1 MKPSDSLVLHFA
13 SYDRVATYSVPHLQ
27 TLTRVDG
34 PQDGGRAEPLALPV
48 LLHDTMWPWS
58 KKEDAPQ
65 AASAALS
72 EPPAAAA
79 PKAPAASDDVWV
91 DLLKCSLSEAE
102 RDALIHTD
110 SEEPCEF
117 ARGTV
122 LKDGKGTERRVRLD
136 GSELELSVHAD
147 AVAPANPAVQDDL
160 DDVSQ
165 LSQLNE
171 ATLLHHI
178 ASRYLEQQ
186 QIYTRAGPVLV
197 AMNPFTRLP
206 ELYSDVQ
213 LARYQVEE
221 KGGGVRERGGCGGG
235 YMSYLQSRVVR
246 PTPYVYY
253 QASTAAAAAEE
264 ESGAPQ
270 VAPPPPHV
278 YEVAGVVYNSLR
290 LRGTSQS
297 VVINGESG
305 AGATETATTPTPTPT
320 PTPHPTSTPTA
331 TPTPTPSPS
340 PSPSPSQ
347 ARPRLQRSSS
357 AS

>member
-1 MKPSDSLVLHFA
+1 LIPGGHSSQREKKIPGARANQPRGALRAARYAERATRAGVLRTAQLSTLHIHVPVVSPVMKPRDSLVLHFA
-13 SYDRVATYSVPHLQ
+13 SYRARGTYSVPHLQ

-122 LKDGKGTERRVRLD
+122 LRDGKGTERRVRLD

-221 KGGGVRERGGCGGG
+221 KGGGCGSGVGAAGG
-235 YMSYLQSRVVR
+235 
-246 PTPYVYY
+246 
-253 QASTAAAAAEE
+253 
-264 ESGAPQ
+264 
-270 VAPPPPHV
+270 
-278 YEVAGVVYNSLR
+278 
-290 LRGTSQS
+290 
-297 VVINGESG
+297 I
-305 AGATETATTPTPTPT
+305 
-320 PTPHPTSTPTA
+320 
-331 TPTPTPSPS
+331 
-340 PSPSPSQ
+340 
-347 ARPRLQRSSS
+347 
-357 AS
+357 

>member
-13 SYDRVATYSVPHLQ
+13 SSDRVATYSVPHLQ

-122 LKDGKGTERRVRLD
+122 LRDGKGTERRVRLD

-221 KGGGVRERGGCGGG
+221 KGGVRERGGCGGG

-305 AGATETATTPTPTPT
+305 AGATETATTPTP
-320 PTPHPTSTPTA
+320 S
-331 TPTPTPSPS
+331 PTPSPS
-340 PSPSPSQ
+340 PNPSQ
-347 ARPRLQRSSS
+347 ARPRRQRSSS